1 MNNDV
6 IRMQQEAAQRV
17 QRMQERARQL
27 VSAER
32 PAGRTAETLAAA
44 RPSPEKRPRP
54 ADDHAEHTGLPP
66 VMGERL
72 PAKPPAA
79 KPNALFSGLGD
90 DPEQMLLLLLAVL
103 LVRNDADI
111 ELVLALLYLA
121 M

>member
-27 VSAER
+27 VHAEH

-44 RPSPEKRPRP
+44 RPSPEKLPRP
-54 ADDHAEHTGLPP
+54 AHDHAEHTGHPP
-66 VMGERL
+66 VTGERL
-72 PAKPPAA
+72 AAKPPAT
-79 KPNALFSGLGD
+79 KSNTLFAGLGD
-90 DPEQMLLLLLAVL
+90 DPEQLLLLLLAVL
-103 LVRNDADI
+103 LVRNDADV